1 VKGCEMPDL
10 DFAEPACGSAI
21 PLPFPGEAL

>member
-1 VKGCEMPDL
+1 MPDL